1 MTVLSGVRVVA
12 GDRLIEHGYVR
23 IEGELIADVGEA
35 DPGIVH
41 CGLTVVPGFVDI
53 HVHGGGGATFTTGD
67 ADAARATAAFH
78 LRHGTT
84 TMLASLVSSPF
95 ELMLSATKAFAPL
108 VADGVLAGIHF
119 EGPYLS
125 AVRCGALARTA
136 AARPIT
142 PHVRGSSKK
151 PAYRSECTR
160 MTRNTAASP
169 RPNTRSM
176 RTTRASAQATA
187 ASTHR

>member
-23 IEGELIADVGEA
+23 IEGELIADVGDAE
-35 DPGIVH
+35 PGTPH
-41 CGLTVVPGFVDI
+41 SGSTLVPGFVDI

-67 ADAARATAAFH
+67 ADAARAVAAFH

-95 ELMLSATKAFAPL
+95 ELMATAVKAFTPL
-108 VADGVLAGIHF
+108 VADGVLAGLHF

-125 AVRCGALARTA
+125 AARCGAQN
-136 AARPIT
+136 
-142 PHVRGSSKK
+142 
-151 PAYRSECTR
+151 PAYLRAPSLDELTGLIDAAGGALR
-160 MTRNTAASP
+160 MVTLA
-169 RPNTRSM
+169 
-176 RTTRASAQATA
+176 
-187 ASTHR
+187 